1 MRCYGLAG
9 IILVCFTNMK
19 IPHLLYSS
27 IFIFLLSYILSL
39 FSIGNLLLDRFTFCQ
54 YDIMNH
60 TIIDSIADLFVA
72 FFNGEIFLY
81 LSYFILGYYL
91 GRYGFVDNMYKCLT
105 IKNILLFWGGY
116 FFLYILVS
124 YAYIYSINVDVRA
137 FFIRLRDLFGAMSY
151 ALLFLCIYE
160 QVGKYLSWLEAYG
173 KLGLTN
179 YCLQDI
185 LGVVFMTTI
194 FVKGEYSFTFMLFFF
209 IGVYFLLL
217 LFSIVWLRYFK
228 YGPLEWCWRCLTN
241 LQYIPNY
248 KGKLE

>member
-1 MRCYGLAG
+1 
-9 IILVCFTNMK
+9 
-19 IPHLLYSS
+19 
-27 IFIFLLSYILSL
+27 
-39 FSIGNLLLDRFTFCQ
+39 
-54 YDIMNH
+54 
-60 TIIDSIADLFVA
+60 
-72 FFNGEIFLY
+72 
-81 LSYFILGYYL
+81 
-91 GRYGFVDNMYKCLT
+91 MYKCLT

-217 LFSIVWLRYFK
+217 LFIFQVLRLPEFPTIKFVFQQNACSLCGKCGLREVSVVGLVIGLEAYISAFVQQPLHLEVTYKVFVCHGVVAVAQVAVYQQTIVKQTPRQHTF
-228 YGPLEWCWRCLTN
+228 N
-241 LQYIPNY
+241 LHAVPTLFAGGEVAREIPVAVVYN
-248 KGKLE
+248 L